1 MKFLV
6 VGGGS
11 GGHITPA
18 VATIREILDKKQRA
32 KIEFWTDRKYYKN
45 VVKITTEIGIR
56 WGEEKPEIS
65 KPYIRVRKILSGKFR
80 RYAGWGIK
88 DYFKY
93 FDLTVKD
100 LILGN
105 FFGFLGFLGG
115 IFQSFFRLV
124 RKKDRP
130 DVIFLK
136 GGFVGLPVGIVA
148 RLLRIPYVV
157 HESDRVPGMANRIL
171 MKHAK
176 VVAMGMKFEEKEGRE
191 NWEWVGIPIAP
202 EFRVVKE
209 AEKRNLKKVFG
220 FDPEKTLL
228 IVTGGSQGAENI
240 NLAMR
245 KILPELLKNM
255 SVGLVAG
262 RKHYENMIDLKK
274 YEEWDKAKLKSDFR
288 LWEFNSAMHELM
300 GAADI
305 VVSRAGATTIAEL
318 AALRKAVILVPFE
331 RLPGAHQV
339 KNAEELEKN
348 GAVISI
354 LDGKMNKK
362 PEILLEEIKRLAR
375 SPKKREEMAG
385 KLHEEAKEGAAER
398 LAEIL
403 IGVAEDAKR

>member
-176 VVAMGMKFEEKEGRE
+176 VVAMGMKFEKKEGRE

-220 FDPEKTLL
+220 IDPEKTLL